1 MDITIELEPQIAAIV
16 KELAAQT
23 DRSPEWI
30 IATAIEIYVDA
41 VHHKSPE
48 QTAFPHGTAT
58 KSP

>member
-23 DRSPEWI
+23 ARSPEWI
-30 IATAIEIYVDA
+30 MAKAIGNYVDA
-41 VHHKSPE
+41 AHHESAGP
-48 QTAFPHGTAT
+48 TALPHGTVT

>member
-1 MDITIELEPQIAAIV
+1 MDITIELEPQVAAIV

-30 IATAIEIYVDA
+30 IAKAIENYVDA
-41 VHHKSPE
+41 ANPE
-48 QTAFPHGTAT
+48 SAEPTTLPHGTAT

>member
-1 MDITIELEPQIAAIV
+1 MDITIELEPQVAAIV

-30 IATAIEIYVDA
+30 IAKAIENYVDA
-41 VHHKSPE
+41 NQGSPE
-48 QTAFPHGTAT
+48 PTALPHGTAT

>member
-30 IATAIEIYVDA
+30 IAKAIENYLDA
-41 VHHKSPE
+41 AHGESTE
-48 QTAFPHGTAT
+48 ATASAQGTAKT
-58 KSP
+58 NP